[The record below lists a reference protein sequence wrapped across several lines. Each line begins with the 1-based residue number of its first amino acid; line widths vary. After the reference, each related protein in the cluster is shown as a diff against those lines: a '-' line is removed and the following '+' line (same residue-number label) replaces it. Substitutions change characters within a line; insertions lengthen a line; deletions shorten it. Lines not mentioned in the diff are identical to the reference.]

1 MSHSPVMHKSHFQKA
16 VLQDGA
22 KYKIMLLGEIN
33 EEITIQL
40 YIHKDQYLY
49 SISSTL

>member
-1 MSHSPVMHKSHFQKA
+1 MSHSPVMHKSYFQKA
-16 VLQDGA
+16 VLQKGA
-22 KYKIMLLGEIN
+22 KYKVMLLWEIN

-40 YIHKDQYLY
+40 YILKDQYLY